1 MFLSI
6 NLFFSTII
14 IQGDKKIK
22 ENLDP
27 ESLKLCEQQAEG
39 YSMKIGCIDENYGV
53 FAHEMYFSG
62 LLFILIFFLFI
73 KPNPKHVFFSPGL
86 MIIWMFLS
94 ELILWLFHIPIIW
107 VVPLEGDV
115 GILNN
120 LYFSL
125 NMSTFILILFLLLS
139 FIGGFLGIGLS
150 DLIRKHKKKVPLVQ
164 S

>member
-1 MFLSI
+1 MKTIKKIGKPIAIILATFIFVFAI

-14 IQGDKKIK
+14 IG
-22 ENLDP
+22 
-27 ESLKLCEQQAEG
+27 
-39 YSMKIGCIDENYGV
+39 NYGV

-86 MIIWMFLS
+86 MIIWMLLG
-94 ELILWLFHIPIIW
+94 ELILWLFHISIIW

-115 GILNN
+115 RILNN

-125 NMSTFILILFLLLS
+125 NTSIIILILFLLLS
-139 FIGGFLGIGLS
+139 FIGGVLGIGLS
-150 DLIRKHKKKVPLVQ
+150 DLIRKYKKRTQPVQ
-164 S
+164 Y